1 MKSIVNGKP
10 KILFV
15 GPTLG
20 MNPGFIPSPVESL
33 MPALQKAGYDCKS
46 TSSNPHRFQRVLDM
60 LWSIFRTC
68 KWADIINLQ
77 IHSHRSFIVEDFLS
91 WLIKRMGKRLVMV
104 LHSGSFPGFIKRF
117 PRWTKRVL
125 ERADEIITPSAYLK
139 ESVEGLG
146 YSAKIIPNLILIEK
160 YKFLH
165 RRSASPSILWMR
177 SFFHYYNPKL
187 AVDTLKILMQ
197 KYPNVMLTMAGK
209 DKGLESPIREY
220 SFDLG
225 LSDHIRFPGFLTM
238 DMKCQEFSHHDIYIN
253 TNSIENFGISIVEA
267 GAFGLPIVATNV
279 GGIPYLFT
287 NEVNALLVPS
297 NEPMAMAS
305 AIMRVIEEP
314 GLASKLSMGG
324 RKLAESCAPEI
335 VIPLWD
341 QVFNDLR

>member
-1 MKSIVNGKP
+1 MKSIVNEKP

-20 MNPGFIPSPVESL
+20 KNPGFIPSPVESL
-33 MPALQKAGYDCKS
+33 MPALQDVGYECKS
-46 TSSNPHRFQRVLDM
+46 TSSNPHRFQRLLEM
-60 LWSIFRTC
+60 LRSIFRTR

-77 IHSHRSFIVEDFLS
+77 IHAHRSFVVEDLVS
-91 WLIKRMGKRLVMV
+91 WLSKLMRKRLIMV
-104 LHSGSFPGFIKRF
+104 LHSGSFPCFIKRF
-117 PRWTKRVL
+117 PHWTKRVL

-139 ESVEGLG
+139 EAVEGLG

-160 YKFLH
+160 YKFLQ
-165 RRSASPSILWMR
+165 RSSALPSILWMR

-197 KYPNVMLTMAGK
+197 KYPNALLTMAGK
-209 DKGLESPIREY
+209 DKGLESLIKGY

-238 DMKCQEFSHHDIYIN
+238 DMKRQEFSHHDIFIN
-253 TNSIENFGISIVEA
+253 TNSVENFGVSIVEA
-267 GAFGLPIVATNV
+267 GAFGLPIVATDV

-297 NEPMAMAS
+297 NDPVAMAS

-324 RKLAESCAPEI
+324 RKLAETCAPEI

-341 QVFNDLR
+341 QVFNDFR